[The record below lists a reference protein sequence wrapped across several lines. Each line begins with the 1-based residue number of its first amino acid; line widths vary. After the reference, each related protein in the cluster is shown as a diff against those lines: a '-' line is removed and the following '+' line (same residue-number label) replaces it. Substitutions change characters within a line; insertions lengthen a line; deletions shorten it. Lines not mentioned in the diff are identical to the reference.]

1 MTDAERREKIAQEDN
16 IRQVIWRIAGLH
28 TLTEIQATLLAR
40 LILRREETW
49 QREIVKPLE
58 HGLDLR
64 AEVIANHVAEN
75 KRLLKVVEAA
85 NTIRTRG
92 ILCKG
97 MKGPRPTQAVM
108 VEVVD
113 FNALKTALADL
124 KKGRTP

>member
-40 LILRREETW
+40 LIIRREETW

-64 AEVIANHVAEN
+64 AEVIANHVAEIE
-75 KRLLKVVEAA
+75 RLLKVVEAA
-85 NTIRTRG
+85 RVACRHTTVLSGNVSTPYELYRN
-92 ILCKG
+92 L
-97 MKGPRPTQAVM
+97 
-108 VEVVD
+108 
-113 FNALKTALADL
+113 TAELDAWQ
-124 KKGRTP
+124 KGRTP

>member
-1 MTDAERREKIAQEDN
+1 MSLTRRDWTARLERTAQE
-16 IRQVIWRIAGLH
+16 IARQRRMLLSLHRPAGEDYRRLVKKYEREWSKFKAVYGITPLIAREY
-28 TLTEIQATLLAR
+28 EI
-40 LILRREETW
+40 E
-49 QREIVKPLE
+49 
-58 HGLDLR
+58 
-64 AEVIANHVAEN
+64 
-75 KRLLKVVEAA
+75 RLLKVVEAA

>member
-1 MTDAERREKIAQEDN
+1 MTDPERREQIAQEDN

-75 KRLLKVVEAA
+75 KRLLKVAEAA
-85 NTIRTRG
+85 R
-92 ILCKG
+92 
-97 MKGPRPTQAVM
+97 AVFEWHDS
-108 VEVVD
+108 VGEPS
-113 FNALKTALADL
+113 NLSTGLSYKLKHLQESLDALA
-124 KKGRTP
+124 KEKETP